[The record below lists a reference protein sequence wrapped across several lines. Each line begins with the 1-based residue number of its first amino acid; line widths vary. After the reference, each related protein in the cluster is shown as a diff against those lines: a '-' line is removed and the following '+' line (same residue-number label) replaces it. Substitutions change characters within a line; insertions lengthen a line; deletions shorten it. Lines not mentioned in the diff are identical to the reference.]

1 LSACA
6 TAEDAAQPIASALEL
21 DDAGADTEPSDANFA
36 LRVVTLGLEAPYEV
50 LWGPDGMLWVSER
63 VGKRVVRVDP
73 QTGARIPA
81 LAVTDAVQTG
91 GQDGVLGMVLH
102 PQLLKGQGN
111 DYVYLAYTY
120 TESAAM
126 ASRTKIVRYTY
137 DAASQSLTD
146 PQPLL
151 QGLPAS
157 TDHNSAKLVFAP
169 DDTLY
174 YTIGDQGHNQF
185 DNKCLEIRAQYL
197 PSAEAVA
204 NSDWSAYQGKILRL
218 NLDGS
223 IPADNPVLNGVRSH
237 VFSYGHRNA
246 QALDLAP
253 NGTLYAA
260 EHGPKTDDEVNLI
273 EPGHNYGWPNVAGY
287 IDDRAYV
294 YGNWSASS
302 PTPCAELEFSD
313 YVLPPSVPQQRESEW
328 SHPDFTLPLLTFYTV
343 DNGYDFMDPACA
355 GNSAY
360 ICWPTIAPSSLRVY
374 EPQTGSVP
382 GWENSILLT
391 SLKEGSVFRLPLA
404 ADGRSVTGPGVPHFK
419 TTNRYRAIAV
429 APDARHFYVITDSQG
444 DTSGPSS
451 GSTQELEQR
460 GAILEF
466 SYAE

>member
-1 LSACA
+1 MTNGFMRAGAGRRRVAGLCAPFCLALSLSACA

-174 YTIGDQGHNQF
+174 YTIGDQG
-185 DNKCLEIRAQYL
+185 
-197 PSAEAVA
+197 
-204 NSDWSAYQGKILRL
+204 GKKK
-218 NLDGS
+218 N
-223 IPADNPVLNGVRSH
+223 
-237 VFSYGHRNA
+237 
-246 QALDLAP
+246 
-253 NGTLYAA
+253 
-260 EHGPKTDDEVNLI
+260 
-273 EPGHNYGWPNVAGY
+273 
-287 IDDRAYV
+287 
-294 YGNWSASS
+294 
-302 PTPCAELEFSD
+302 
-313 YVLPPSVPQQRESEW
+313 
-328 SHPDFTLPLLTFYTV
+328 
-343 DNGYDFMDPACA
+343 
-355 GNSAY
+355 
-360 ICWPTIAPSSLRVY
+360 
-374 EPQTGSVP
+374 
-382 GWENSILLT
+382 
-391 SLKEGSVFRLPLA
+391 
-404 ADGRSVTGPGVPHFK
+404 
-419 TTNRYRAIAV
+419 
-429 APDARHFYVITDSQG
+429 
-444 DTSGPSS
+444 
-451 GSTQELEQR
+451 
-460 GAILEF
+460 
-466 SYAE
+466 